1 MSNTSL
7 RASMLL
13 TTRVADEEGEDLR
26 RLRPEVEN
34 EYEMSVSMAH

>member
-1 MSNTSL
+1 M
-7 RASMLL
+7 ML

>member
-1 MSNTSL
+1 
-7 RASMLL
+7 MLFA
-13 TTRVADEEGEDLR
+13 TRVEDEEGEALR